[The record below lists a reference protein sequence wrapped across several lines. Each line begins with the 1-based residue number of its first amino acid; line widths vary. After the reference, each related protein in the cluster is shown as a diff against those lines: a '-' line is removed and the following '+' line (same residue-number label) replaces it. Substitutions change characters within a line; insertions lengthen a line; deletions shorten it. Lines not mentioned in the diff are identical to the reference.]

1 MRADQ
6 VVVVNDRTSDAPNGI
21 SKVMVV
27 GGGGQMG
34 NGIAQVA
41 AVAGLEVT
49 LVDVAEDALA
59 RGLGRIERSLDRLV
73 RAGELTPEAAAETR
87 GRIDS
92 STDLE
97 GAGAET
103 DHVIESVIEDAEI
116 KRDVFRRLDAVC
128 RDEVIFCSNTSQ
140 FAISGLA
147 AATQR
152 PDRVIGTHW
161 FNPPPVM
168 RLIEVIRGLETSDE
182 TVATTLALAQHY
194 GKETI
199 VCERDTQGFVTS
211 RLIMSLVLEAA
222 RVVEEGIASAE
233 DVNRACELA
242 FNHAMGPLA
251 TVDLGGLDTMER
263 ASDAMTH
270 HFGERFRPPQILRSL
285 VNAGHYGRKTGRGF
299 SDYGAA
305 Q

>member
-1 MRADQ
+1 MSIQ
-6 VVVVNDRTSDAPNGI
+6 
-21 SKVMVV
+21 KVMVA

-41 AVAGLEVT
+41 AAAGLDVVI
-49 LVDVAEDALA
+49 VDVDEAALE
-59 RGLGRIERSLDRLV
+59 RGLGRIERSLGRLV
-73 RAGELTPEAAAETR
+73 KAGRLPEAEAKATRDRIAA
-87 GRIDS
+87 

-97 GAGAET
+97 GAAAGA
-103 DHVIESVIEDAEI
+103 DHVVESIVEDVDA
-116 KRDVFRRLDAVC
+116 KRELFRRLDEAC
-128 RDEVIFCSNTSQ
+128 REDVILASNTSQ
-140 FAISGLA
+140 FAISKIA
-147 AATQR
+147 AATRR

-168 RLIEVIRGLETSDE
+168 RLIEVIRGVETSDE
-182 TVATTLALAQHY
+182 TVATTLELARRY

-199 VCERDTQGFVTS
+199 VCRKDTQGFLTS
-211 RLIMSLVLEAA
+211 RLIMTLVLEAA
-222 RVVEEGIASAE
+222 RVVEEGIADAD
-233 DVNRACELA
+233 DVNKACVLA

-270 HFGERFRPPQILRSL
+270 HYGERFRPPQILRAL

-299 SDYGAA
+299 SDYREA